1 MNINIEKTLAK
12 LQNDCLNNG
21 RSQTGYKIPLYLD
34 RTIETLRA
42 RYDTKFYV
50 MHSSLLDIG
59 LRYLAGVSDS
69 KLMKLVIEF
78 HNEDKSKIYIKSYSL
93 STTVLEKL
101 HIFKS
106 KSIVKTNIEAHY
118 IALKCGIE
126 ILLKN
131 K

>member
-1 MNINIEKTLAK
+1 
-12 LQNDCLNNG
+12 
-21 RSQTGYKIPLYLD
+21 
-34 RTIETLRA
+34 
-42 RYDTKFYV
+42 
-50 MHSSLLDIG
+50 
-59 LRYLAGVSDS
+59 
-69 KLMKLVIEF
+69 MKLVIEF